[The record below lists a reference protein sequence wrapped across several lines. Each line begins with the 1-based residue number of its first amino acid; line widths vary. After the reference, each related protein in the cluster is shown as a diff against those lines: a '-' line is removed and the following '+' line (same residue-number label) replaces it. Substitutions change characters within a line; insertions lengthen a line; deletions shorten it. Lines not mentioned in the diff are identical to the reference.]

1 MLWWTPTIKL
11 SLLLL
16 HNCNFATVMN
26 HNVNICL
33 QMDLGS
39 PCKWAMTQRWEVWP
53 RGLDVYMLPYQSC
66 LVQRFLT
73 MPPFLL
79 LGNSNIYLFH
89 YMLKLIHFSNSQGFI
104 ETVGD
109 HGDFWSRIKYTSYYN
124 NGLWSLGGKCGGLNE
139 NISHRL
145 KCLNPG
151 GDFTGYTLLGASS
164 EASIY
169 WLAPIPVHSLCFIF
183 GV

>member
-1 MLWWTPTIKL
+1 MVPPKPLISDIKLEPWFSNFLMLWPFNTVPYVVVNPTIKL

-16 HNCNFATVMN
+16 HNCNFSTVMN
-26 HNVNICL
+26 HNLNICL
-33 QMDLGS
+33 QVVLGS
-39 PCKWAMTQRWEVWP
+39 PCKWVMTHRWEVWP

-109 HGDFWSRIKYTSYYN
+109 HGDFWSRIKYT
-124 NGLWSLGGKCGGLNE
+124 
-139 NISHRL
+139 
-145 KCLNPG
+145 
-151 GDFTGYTLLGASS
+151 
-164 EASIY
+164 
-169 WLAPIPVHSLCFIF
+169 
-183 GV
+183 